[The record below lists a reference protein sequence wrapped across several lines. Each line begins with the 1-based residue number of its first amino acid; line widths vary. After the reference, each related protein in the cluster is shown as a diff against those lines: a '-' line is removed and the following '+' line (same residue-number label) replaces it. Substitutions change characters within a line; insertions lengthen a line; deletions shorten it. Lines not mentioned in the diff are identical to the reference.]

1 VAAPPLPPPLVVAP
15 AFVVVLVVLP
25 PPADEPPAPD
35 IEVDVEELPPL
46 PVAAV
51 ALVSELLAPLHATP
65 TAATPSRVVP
75 CRQEN
80 RWFMG
85 PQTIR

>member
-1 VAAPPLPPPLVVAP
+1 MLVVVDVGLA
-15 AFVVVLVVLP
+15 
-25 PPADEPPAPD
+25 PADEPPFPD
-35 IEVDVEELPPL
+35 IEVVVDDGLPPL

-51 ALVSELLAPLHATP
+51 ALVSELLAPLHATA
-65 TAATPSRVVP
+65 TAATPSRDVP

-85 PQTIR
+85 ASVHSIDQY